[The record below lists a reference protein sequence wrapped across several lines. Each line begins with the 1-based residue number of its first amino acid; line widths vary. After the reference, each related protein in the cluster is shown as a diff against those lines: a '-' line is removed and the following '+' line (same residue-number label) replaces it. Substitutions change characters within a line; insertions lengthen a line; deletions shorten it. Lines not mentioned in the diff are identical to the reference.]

1 MWNVPILCHI
11 FLDGL
16 KPPPSFTT
24 YVVFDV
30 PDHLPGLQVSRD
42 QKTLVLFSVYRRLYA
57 TQLIRPNISR
67 YYFIRFHQPFAKD
80 PTYPTTEPTSIPHF
94 MYQLPHCKKTN
105 IQLNLNDHS
114 LQETPRI
121 WKERRKKMSPRLKK
135 IANGLRKLQFW
146 GFNVCFPFLAL
157 MGVFW
162 KMFFLTWWSN
172 RWWFKT
178 NIGNLGKELG
188 GWLSFFYNHYLVVI
202 C

>member
-1 MWNVPILCHI
+1 MFQFCVY

-57 TQLIRPNISR
+57 TQLIPKYIK
-67 YYFIRFHQPFAKD
+67 IWFHQISSALCKGSNLSNNRTNKYFLAFHVSIATLRIK
-80 PTYPTTEPTSIPHF
+80 TSSW
-94 MYQLPHCKKTN
+94 TSW
-105 IQLNLNDHS
+105 DHS

-121 WKERRKKMSPRLKK
+121 WKERHKKCPPGWTK
-135 IANGLRKLQFW
+135 ISKGLRKLQFW
-146 GFNVCFPFLAL
+146 GFHVCFLFVAL

-162 KMFFLTWWSN
+162 KMFFFEMVVESVVVQNKYRKLGERAWRLT
-172 RWWFKT
+172 
-178 NIGNLGKELG
+178 
-188 GWLSFFYNHYLVVI
+188 
-202 C
+202 

>member
-1 MWNVPILCHI
+1 MWGFILKMWNVPILCNL

-57 TQLIRPNISR
+57 TQLIPKYIK
-67 YYFIRFHQPFAKD
+67 ILFHQISSALCKGSNLSNNR
-80 PTYPTTEPTSIPHF
+80 TNKYSACHVSIAF
-94 MYQLPHCKKTN
+94 NCGSN

-121 WKERRKKMSPRLKK
+121 
-135 IANGLRKLQFW
+135 
-146 GFNVCFPFLAL
+146 
-157 MGVFW
+157 
-162 KMFFLTWWSN
+162 
-172 RWWFKT
+172 
-178 NIGNLGKELG
+178 
-188 GWLSFFYNHYLVVI
+188 
-202 C
+202 